1 MHVEQSY
8 YQVSK
13 FFDSWVR
20 LMEIHTRRMEV
31 VDSGDFGSKILI
43 ISPPTD
49 TGIQILAGANAY
61 GQTNLL
67 CFSERI
73 EQIAVEYRAK
83 HGLEGLQTYV
93 EPFFHIPFPNESL
106 SAVYA
111 NCLFDFCSERD
122 FDVMFNEIWRALK
135 KNGSLFAVYMG
146 PPSSFLA
153 QTWVWIFKRF
163 HFLSQGCHPVCIAPY
178 LSRRGFRILKEQ
190 PVERLGFPI
199 TYIHTEKPAQAA

>member
-61 GQTNLL
+61 G
-67 CFSERI
+67 
-73 EQIAVEYRAK
+73 
-83 HGLEGLQTYV
+83 
-93 EPFFHIPFPNESL
+93 
-106 SAVYA
+106 
-111 NCLFDFCSERD
+111 
-122 FDVMFNEIWRALK
+122 
-135 KNGSLFAVYMG
+135 
-146 PPSSFLA
+146 
-153 QTWVWIFKRF
+153 
-163 HFLSQGCHPVCIAPY
+163 
-178 LSRRGFRILKEQ
+178 
-190 PVERLGFPI
+190 
-199 TYIHTEKPAQAA
+199 